1 MTTLSRSGHH
11 ALYHSGRASRHQGDT
26 PGNVCP
32 WCGSELVR
40 RNGKYGPFM
49 GCGSYP
55 KCRFTR
61 DA

>member
-1 MTTLSRSGHH
+1 MQHVEE
-11 ALYHSGRASRHQGDT
+11 AQKVAS
-26 PGNVCP
+26 GNVCP

-49 GCGSYP
+49 GCSSYP

-61 DA
+61 NL